1 MTREEADVILS
12 HIAQNFIS
20 PLCFDKREA
29 RDIYLEYSG
38 EKFNEL
44 VSLVFGMVEREEK
57 KNDARRTDE

>member
-1 MTREEADVILS
+1 MTKNEADIILS
-12 HIAQNFIS
+12 YVAQNLIS

-44 VSLVFGMVEREEK
+44 VKIVYSMVERK
-57 KNDARRTDE
+57 

>member
-1 MTREEADVILS
+1 MTRNEADVILS

-44 VSLVFGMVEREEK
+44 VKITFSMVEKESEDK
-57 KNDARRTDE
+57 

>member
-1 MTREEADVILS
+1 MTREEADIILS
-12 HIAQNFIS
+12 HVAQNLIS

-44 VSLVFGMVEREEK
+44 VKITFSMVEKESEDK
-57 KNDARRTDE
+57 

>member
-1 MTREEADVILS
+1 MTRNEADVILS

-44 VSLVFGMVEREEK
+44 VKTVFSMVEKESEDK
-57 KNDARRTDE
+57 

>member
-1 MTREEADVILS
+1 MTRNEADIILS
-12 HIAQNFIS
+12 HVAQNLIS

-44 VSLVFGMVEREEK
+44 VKIVYSMVERK
-57 KNDARRTDE
+57 

>member
-1 MTREEADVILS
+1 MTRKEADTILS

-29 RDIYLEYSG
+29 KDIYLEYSG

-44 VSLVFGMVEREEK
+44 VDVVFEMVEKE
-57 KNDARRTDE
+57 